1 MKKTN
6 EGHGGGGGMGYGRF
20 AAMIATSTVVMF
32 GLMYLNTYLLSHV
45 FWSETRAYMALLMG
59 ATMAVIMLAFMLSMY
74 SSKSLNIA
82 IFLGAGV
89 VFGVSLWLV
98 RSQFTVGD
106 TSYMRAMIPHHSIAI
121 MTSSRADIS
130 DPRVRKLADE
140 IIYAQDKEIAE
151 MRYLIADIEASGD
164 ATQQENPPAA
174 QVVSVDQALSSAEV
188 SVLDPEFLTNDDIAQ
203 IFPNGAACT
212 FTYTETS
219 QPVLAIGQDGAAL
232 TKISGNLIRLDA
244 EDAAAVATG
253 PALTT
258 AGMAMR
264 VSAPGEGA
272 GLEAGSGRQE
282 ADLVINLDAG
292 LQAGYRGLYG
302 CNA

>member
-1 MKKTN
+1 
-6 EGHGGGGGMGYGRF
+6 MGYGRF

-140 IIYAQDKEIAE
+140 IIYAQDKEISEMKYLLASIAE
-151 MRYLIADIEASGD
+151 DGKQPADPK
-164 ATQQENPPAA
+164 TPAPL
-174 QVVSVDQALSSAEV
+174 VESVDAALASAEV
-188 SVLDPEFLTNDDIAQ
+188 AVLDPEFLSPEDISAALSAEAQ
-203 IFPNGAACT
+203 CT
-212 FTYTETS
+212 FLYTEDS
-219 QPVLAIGQDGAAL
+219 KPALAIGPSNTGTIAAVKL
-232 TKISGNLIRLDA
+232 SGNVVRIEGDSMGA
-244 EDAAAVATG
+244 FAAG
-253 PALTT
+253 DLSLTL
-258 AGMAMR
+258 AGR
-264 VSAPGEGA
+264 DGQDITE
-272 GLEAGSGRQE
+272 L
-282 ADLVINLDAG
+282 ADQDLPEVVMELAIGDQLR
-292 LQAGYRGLYG
+292 AGYLGYLR
-302 CNA
+302 CQ

>member
-1 MKKTN
+1 
-6 EGHGGGGGMGYGRF
+6 
-20 AAMIATSTVVMF
+20 MIATSTVVMF

-212 FTYTETS
+212 FIYTETS

-272 GLEAGSGRQE
+272 RLEAGSGRQE